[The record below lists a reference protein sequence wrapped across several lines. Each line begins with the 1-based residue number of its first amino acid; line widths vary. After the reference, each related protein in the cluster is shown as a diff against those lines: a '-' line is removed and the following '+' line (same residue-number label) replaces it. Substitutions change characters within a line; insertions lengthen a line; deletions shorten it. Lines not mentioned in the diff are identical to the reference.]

1 MREVRRALDEQAHLL
16 HPVKPRVL
24 FNAVGERHAEQS
36 ARLAE
41 ESRVPSAHLHHSMTD
56 TRIRAVRERFE
67 NDSGD
72 LQGIVQLKMLGQ
84 QQESKALTRVRS
96 QIRVPAIS
104 SGRAGTACRFNGY
117 DERCRRSLAFTSSGV
132 GRVPKSIVSSLAFRS
147 ARCDNIRSIPVRSPK
162 LYSLEYVERLYEKSL
177 EQRLGRSFSGATR

>member
-24 FNAVGERHAEQS
+24 FSALGERHAEQI

-41 ESRVPSAHLHHSMTD
+41 ESGVPSVHLHHSMTD

-84 QQESKALTRVRS
+84 
-96 QIRVPAIS
+96 
-104 SGRAGTACRFNGY
+104 GY
-117 DERCRRSLAFTSSGV
+117 DFPPIAV
-132 GRVPKSIVSSLAFRS
+132 VVPFRPYGS
-147 ARCDNIRSIPVRSPK
+147 FGK
-162 LYSLEYVERLYEKSL
+162 FY
-177 EQRLGRSFSGATR
+177 QFSGAASA